1 MRNNQKENELKD
13 WKETLTR
20 KCSILWITFFLLL
33 TTAAHAQVTSLSLFS
48 DPGDFVGG
56 GQNAFFTPADGS
68 FSTQVS
74 AGGNV
79 ISVNF
84 VGQQPGV
91 FWNLRF
97 AACCGSPLVLPGEYF
112 VFGPFDP
119 GMLISGDG
127 RSCDILTGD
136 FDIRQLSFN
145 SDGSVASLD
154 VIFVQQCE
162 GEAPALSGE
171 IRFNATAP
179 LLLSAPPHQVV
190 TVGQTLTVTV
200 SAIDAQGGHVV
211 LTAPL
216 PAGDIQGTF
225 VDHGDNTGTYTW
237 TPNITFAVVKL
248 FFQFQATNSAGNS
261 AFAPIE
267 IDVIGPQPQTPPNDD
282 FNHATAVPAVPFTQ
296 TQSVAGATVA
306 FDDPFCVSQNQ
317 TVWFAFTPTRNMRLE
332 ANTVGSDYDTT
343 LGVYAGAR
351 GALNQIGCNDDSN
364 GTLQSTVRFD
374 AIAGVTYYFEVSS
387 FSPFVLGNLVFN
399 LVPVQAPPLLVIT
412 PSVTKFG
419 TIAPTTGTATISGSI
434 SCTKQAFVTLSG
446 QLKQTHGNT
455 PITGFFSVFVPC
467 DGITPWSTTIQ
478 TAAALFHGR
487 SVALFTGGKADVSA
501 TATAF
506 DLDSGETVQQD
517 LAVTIT
523 LRGKN

>member
-1 MRNNQKENELKD
+1 MKD
-13 WKETLTR
+13 CKKTLTA
-20 KCSILWITFFLLL
+20 KCSILWVAFFLLF
-33 TTAAHAQVTSLSLFS
+33 TAAAHAQVTSLSLFS

-68 FSTQVS
+68 FSVQSS
-74 AGGNV
+74 AGDNV
-79 ISVNF
+79 IGVHF
-84 VGQQPGV
+84 VGQPGV
-91 FWNLRF
+91 FWDLEF
-97 AACCGSPLVLPGEYF
+97 AACCGAPLAASEPYSGAQTWPNQPGF
-112 VFGPFDP
+112 LP

-127 RSCDILTGD
+127 RTCTAVTGN
-136 FDIRQLSFN
+136 FTFRQLSFN

-154 VIFVQQCE
+154 AIFVQQCE

-179 LLLSAPPHQVV
+179 LLLSVPPHQVV
-190 TVGQTLTVTV
+190 TVGQTLTFTV

-216 PAGDIQGTF
+216 PLGDILGTF
-225 VDHGDNTGTYTW
+225 VDHGDNTGTFTW
-237 TPNITFAVVKL
+237 TPNITFGGTQT
-248 FFQFQATNSAGNS
+248 FFQFQATDSAGNV

-267 IDVIGPQPQTPPNDD
+267 IDVIAGQPQALPNDD
-282 FNHATAVPAVPFTQ
+282 FNHATVIPSVPFT
-296 TQSVAGATVA
+296 TSEDVSGATVA
-306 FDDPFCVSQNQ
+306 SDDPFCVSRNQ
-317 TVWFAFTPTRNMRLE
+317 TVWFAFTPTQNMRLE
-332 ANTVGSDYDTT
+332 ANTIGSAYDTT
-343 LGVYAGAR
+343 LGVYTGAR

-374 AIAGVTYYFEVSS
+374 AIAGVTYYFEVSA
-387 FSPFVLGNLVFN
+387 FSPFFVGNLVFN
-399 LVPVQAPPLLVIT
+399 LVPAPPPLVIT

-419 TIAPTTGTATISGSI
+419 TIDPTIGKATISGSI

-478 TAAALFHGR
+478 TAPTLFHGR

-506 DLDSGETVQQD
+506 DFDSGEAVQQN

>member
-1 MRNNQKENELKD
+1 MKD
-13 WKETLTR
+13 WKETLAR

-48 DPGDFVGG
+48 DPGDFVGA
-56 GQNAFFTPADGS
+56 GQNAFFTAADGS

-79 ISVNF
+79 IGVHF
-84 VGQQPGV
+84 VGQPGV
-91 FWNLRF
+91 FWDLEF
-97 AACCGSPLVLPGEYF
+97 AACCSAPLAASEPYSGAQTWPNQPAFL
-112 VFGPFDP
+112 P

-127 RSCDILTGD
+127 RTCTAVNGN
-136 FDIRQLSFN
+136 FTFRQLSFN
-145 SDGSVASLD
+145 LDGSVASLD

-162 GEAPALSGE
+162 GETPALSGE
-171 IRFNATAP
+171 IRFNATASI
-179 LLLSAPPHQVV
+179 LLSVPPHQVV
-190 TVGQTLTVTV
+190 TVGQTLTFTV
-200 SAIDAQGGHVV
+200 SAIDSQGGHVV

-216 PAGDIQGTF
+216 PLGDTLGTF
-225 VDHGDNTGTYTW
+225 VDHGDNTGTFTW
-237 TPNITFAVVKL
+237 TPNATFGGTQT
-248 FFQFQATNSAGNS
+248 FFQFQATNSAGNVV
-261 AFAPIE
+261 FAPIE
-267 IDVIGPQPQTPPNDD
+267 IDVIAGQPQAPQNDD
-282 FNHATAVPAVPFTQ
+282 FNHATVIPSVPFT
-296 TQSVAGATVA
+296 TSEDVGGATVA
-306 FDDPFCVSQNQ
+306 SDDPFCVSRNQ

-332 ANTVGSDYDTT
+332 ANTVGSAYDTT
-343 LGVYAGAR
+343 LGVYSGAR
-351 GALNQIGCNDDSN
+351 GALNQIGCNDDSG

-387 FSPFVLGNLVFN
+387 FGPIIQGNLVFN
-399 LVPVQAPPLLVIT
+399 LVPVLVPAPLVIT

-419 TIAPTTGTATISGSI
+419 TIDPTTGTATISGSI

-467 DGITPWSTTIQ
+467 DGITTWSATIQ
-478 TAAALFHGR
+478 TAVALFHGR

-506 DLDSGETVQQD
+506 DFDSGETVHQD

>member
-1 MRNNQKENELKD
+1 MKD
-13 WKETLTR
+13 CKKTLTA
-20 KCSILWITFFLLL
+20 KCSILWVAFFLLF

-48 DPGDFVGG
+48 DQGDFVGG

-74 AGGNV
+74 ANGNV

-91 FWNLRF
+91 FWNLQF
-97 AACCGSPLVLPGEYF
+97 SACCGSPLTLPGGYF
-112 VFGPFDP
+112 ANGLPGSSFNA

-127 RSCDILTGD
+127 RSCNSLTGD
-136 FDIRQLSFN
+136 FDILQLSFN

-162 GEAPALSGE
+162 SETPALSGE
-171 IRFNATAP
+171 IRFNATAAI
-179 LLLSAPPHQVV
+179 LISAPPHQVV
-190 TVGQTLTVTV
+190 TVGQTLTVAV
-200 SAIDAQGGHVV
+200 SAIDAQGGHVA

-237 TPNITFAVVKL
+237 TPNITFAGVKL
-248 FFQFQATNSAGNS
+248 FFQFRGTDSAGNS
-261 AFAPIE
+261 ALAPIE
-267 IDVIGPQPQTPPNDD
+267 IDVIGSQPQTPPNDD

-296 TQSVAGATVA
+296 TQNVASATVA

-317 TVWFAFTPTRNMRLE
+317 TVWFAFTPTLNMRLE
-332 ANTVGSDYDTT
+332 ANTAGSDYDTT
-343 LGVYAGAR
+343 LGVYTGAR
-351 GALNQIGCNDDSN
+351 GALNQVGCNDDSN

-374 AIAGVTYYFEVSS
+374 AIAGITYYFEVSS
-387 FSPFVLGNLVFN
+387 FSPFVPGNLVFN
-399 LVPVQAPPLLVIT
+399 LVAAPPPLVIT

-419 TIAPTTGTATISGSI
+419 TIDPTTGTATISGSI

-455 PITGFFSVFVPC
+455 PITGFFSLFVPC

-478 TAAALFHGR
+478 TAATLFHGR

-506 DLDSGETVQQD
+506 DFDNGEAVQQD

>member
-1 MRNNQKENELKD
+1 MKD
-13 WKETLTR
+13 WKETLAR

-33 TTAAHAQVTSLSLFS
+33 TTTAHAQVTSLTLFS

-74 AGGNV
+74 ADGNV

-91 FWNLRF
+91 FWNLQF
-97 AACCGSPLVLPGEYF
+97 AACCGSPLVLPGVYIADGLPTSPSF
-112 VFGPFDP
+112 NG

-127 RSCDILTGD
+127 RSCDILTGT
-136 FDIRQLSFN
+136 FDVSQLSFN

-162 GEAPALSGE
+162 GETPALSGE

-237 TPNITFAVVKL
+237 TPNATFAGVKL
-248 FFQFQATNSAGNS
+248 FFQFHATDSAGNS

-267 IDVIGPQPQTPPNDD
+267 IDVIGPQPPNDD
-282 FNHATAVPAVPFTQ
+282 FNQATAVPAAPFTQ

-306 FDDPFCVSQNQ
+306 FEDPFCVSQNQ
-317 TVWFAFTPTRNMRLE
+317 TVWFAFTPTRNMLLE
-332 ANTVGSDYDTT
+332 ANTAGSDYDTT
-343 LGVYAGAR
+343 LGVYTGAR

-374 AIAGVTYYFEVSS
+374 AVAGVTYYFEVSA
-387 FSPFVLGNLVFN
+387 FSPFTLGNLVFN
-399 LVPVQAPPLLVIT
+399 LVLVPAPTPLVIT

-419 TIAPTTGTATISGSI
+419 TIDPTTGAATISGSI

-506 DLDSGETVQQD
+506 DFDSGGTVQQD